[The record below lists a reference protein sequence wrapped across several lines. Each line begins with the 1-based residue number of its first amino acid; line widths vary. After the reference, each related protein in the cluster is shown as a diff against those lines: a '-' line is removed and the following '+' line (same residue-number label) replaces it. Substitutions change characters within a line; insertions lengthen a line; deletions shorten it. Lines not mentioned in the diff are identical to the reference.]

1 MIFLYLKAPFGVFRT
16 FTSGSFRPTA
26 GFITPSAAY
35 GLLLNVAGIEMRH
48 DDGVSLMT
56 GVAKGLPPV
65 RLSLATLQWPGPA
78 RQSLLQQLHNY
89 PVGEAGREHAPAAKG
104 SKYNIIPVRREFLMD
119 INAYIGVDGNPELE
133 KRILDGL
140 QGKTARRYGVL
151 FLGDNNFLID
161 RLEPLE
167 HPHPAHW
174 FEKVQ
179 ETEVDSR
186 KKNVMRLTI
195 TIDRADLSRSR
206 SMLFAPCRD
215 KRGTPASD
223 SWVEVNYL

>member
-1 MIFLYLKAPFGVFRT
+1 
-16 FTSGSFRPTA
+16 
-26 GFITPSAAY
+26 
-35 GLLLNVAGIEMRH
+35 
-48 DDGVSLMT
+48 
-56 GVAKGLPPV
+56 
-65 RLSLATLQWPGPA
+65 
-78 RQSLLQQLHNY
+78 
-89 PVGEAGREHAPAAKG
+89 
-104 SKYNIIPVRREFLMD
+104 MD

-167 HPHPAHW
+167 QPHPAHW

-179 ETEVDSR
+179 EVEEGVR

-206 SMLFAPCRD
+206 SMLFAPRPD
-215 KRGTPASD
+215 KRATPTSD